1 MKILWGICGSF
12 CNHQAILNLLE
23 TNEKIKEFDI
33 QFVISENCAECD
45 TRFMESSQLIQR
57 LESISGKKVFTSIV
71 QAETVGPYADYEL
84 FVIAPCTAS
93 TLSHLANGCYDH
105 SVALCAKAMLRNQK
119 PVVLAIASN
128 DILSAS
134 SVNLFTLLQRKLIY
148 VVPFYQDGIRSKP
161 YSCISEFS
169 LIYETIMYAL
179 KGKQIQPL
187 LHQKGA
193 SDA

>member
-23 TNEKIKEFDI
+23 TSEAMKQLDI

-45 TRFMESSQLIQR
+45 TRFMESAQLIQR
-57 LESISGKKVFTSIV
+57 LEKISGKKVFTSIV
-71 QAETVGPYADYEL
+71 QAETVGPYADYEV
-84 FVIAPCTAS
+84 FIIAPCTAS

-134 SVNLFTLLQRKLIY
+134 SINLFTLLQRKLIY
-148 VVPFYQDGIRSKP
+148 VVPFYQDDIYSKP
-161 YSCISEFS
+161 NSCVSEFS
-169 LIYETIMYAL
+169 LIYETVLNAL

-187 LHQKGA
+187 LYQRGVSNA
-193 SDA
+193 